1 MPVKSSFDCIIIGA
15 GIAGLTAAIYLKRAG
30 KNVVIIEKSMPG
42 GQILKTNSIKNY
54 PGFLEIDGFGL
65 IRRVLDQTNNLNIK
79 IIKEEVLE
87 INNLEVKTNKNTYQT
102 KNIILAT
109 GRKPRILGLEN
120 EEELIGKGISFC
132 ASCDGNLYKNENVAV
147 VGGGNTAFEDAI
159 YLSNICKN
167 VTLIHRNNNYRAE
180 EYLIEELKQKTN
192 VTFAP
197 NEKVEKLNTKDG
209 FLESIETNNNTYKI
223 KGLVV
228 AIGQVP
234 SIIKIDSL
242 NQETGY
248 IIVNEKMET
257 NIKGIYACG
266 DCIKKDVYQLTT
278 AAAEGTIASFSI
290 ISRG

>member
-54 PGFLEIDGFGL
+54 PGFLEIDGFSL
-65 IRRVLDQTNNLNIK
+65 IRKVLDQTDNLNIK

-180 EYLIEELKQKTN
+180 EYLIEELKQKAN

-223 KGLVV
+223 KGLFV

-242 NQETGY
+242 NQENGY

>member
-54 PGFLEIDGFGL
+54 PGFIEIDGFGL
-65 IRRVLDQTNNLNIK
+65 IRRVLDQTDNLNIK

-180 EYLIEELKQKTN
+180 EYLIEELKQKAN

-223 KGLVV
+223 KGLFV

-242 NQETGY
+242 NQENGY

>member
-1 MPVKSSFDCIIIGA
+1 MPVKSSLDCIIIGA

-180 EYLIEELKQKTN
+180 EYLIEELKQKAN

-223 KGLVV
+223 KGLFV

-242 NQETGY
+242 NQENGY

>member
-1 MPVKSSFDCIIIGA
+1 MKSSFDCIIIGA

-54 PGFLEIDGFGL
+54 PGFLEIDGFSL
-65 IRRVLDQTNNLNIK
+65 IRKVLDQTDNLNIK

-180 EYLIEELKQKTN
+180 EYLIEELKQKAN

-223 KGLVV
+223 KGLFV

-242 NQETGY
+242 NQENGY

>member
-65 IRRVLDQTNNLNIK
+65 IRRVLDQTDNLNIK

-132 ASCDGNLYKNENVAV
+132 ASGDGNLYKNENVAV

-180 EYLIEELKQKTN
+180 EYLIEELKQKAN

-223 KGLVV
+223 KGLFV

-242 NQETGY
+242 NQENGY

>member
-180 EYLIEELKQKTN
+180 EYLIEELKQKAN

-223 KGLVV
+223 KGLFV

-242 NQETGY
+242 NQENGY

-290 ISRG
+290 SRG

>member
-1 MPVKSSFDCIIIGA
+1 
-15 GIAGLTAAIYLKRAG
+15 
-30 KNVVIIEKSMPG
+30 MPG

-65 IRRVLDQTNNLNIK
+65 IRKVLDQTDNLNIK

-180 EYLIEELKQKTN
+180 EYLIEELKQKAN

-223 KGLVV
+223 KGLFV

-242 NQETGY
+242 NQENGY

>member
-180 EYLIEELKQKTN
+180 EYLIEELKQKAN
-192 VTFAP
+192 VTFSP

-209 FLESIETNNNTYKI
+209 FLESIETNNNTYRI
-223 KGLVV
+223 KGLFV

-242 NQETGY
+242 NQENGY

>member
-65 IRRVLDQTNNLNIK
+65 IRKVLDQTNNLNIK

-180 EYLIEELKQKTN
+180 EYLIEELKQKAN

-223 KGLVV
+223 KGLFV

-242 NQETGY
+242 NQENGY

>member
-65 IRRVLDQTNNLNIK
+65 IRRVLDQTDNLNIK

-167 VTLIHRNNNYRAE
+167 VTLIHRNNNYRSE
-180 EYLIEELKQKTN
+180 EYLIEELKQKAN

-197 NEKVEKLNTKDG
+197 IEKVEKLNTKDG

-223 KGLVV
+223 KGLFV

-242 NQETGY
+242 NQENGY

-266 DCIKKDVYQLTT
+266 DCIKKNVYQLTT

>member
-54 PGFLEIDGFGL
+54 PGFLEIDGFSL
-65 IRRVLDQTNNLNIK
+65 IRKVLDQTDNLNIK

-132 ASCDGNLYKNENVAV
+132 ASCDGNLYKNEDVAV
-147 VGGGNTAFEDAI
+147 VGGRNTAFEDAI

-180 EYLIEELKQKTN
+180 EYLIEELKQKAN

-223 KGLVV
+223 KGLFV

-242 NQETGY
+242 NQENGY

>member
-65 IRRVLDQTNNLNIK
+65 IRRVLDQTDNLNIK

-87 INNLEVKTNKNTYQT
+87 ISNLEVKTNKNTYQT

-180 EYLIEELKQKTN
+180 EYLIEELKQKAN

-223 KGLVV
+223 KGLFV

-242 NQETGY
+242 NQENGY